1 MTTITIKDNTALSRT
16 IFENLEDLQEFL
28 SLQFFDNK
36 EEFSDEFKADLN
48 RREEDILSGKE
59 KGIPWEDVKSKLME
73 KSN

>member
-1 MTTITIKDNTALSRT
+1 MTTITIKDNTTLSRT

-28 SLQFFDNK
+28 SLQFFDNN
-36 EEFSDEFKADLN
+36 EEFSDEFKAELN

-59 KGIPWEDVKSKLME
+59 KGIPWEDVKTKLMA